1 MLTSHPQD
9 LPLQPLNKFSQE
21 PFNPLNS
28 LPLHAWLTSKKPTQ
42 DDQERLK
49 MLGNVVAPQCAQLAG
64 SILHHVI
71 MCPEK

>member
-49 MLGNVVAPQCAQLAG
+49 MLGNVVVPQCAQLAG